1 MVYSY
6 NGILYCIKSEP
17 LWQHQQFGMK
27 CLSIIL
33 SGMNQT
39 QEYWKFK
46 PKQNQSVVIN
56 ARKEVTLRGF
66 MTGSGHKGGYPW
78 DADNVLF
85 LGFVFSTWMCSFWK
99 YVDLHTCNSYTF
111 HTYAVLQY
119 LFTLKCS
126 MKLIPFEICGSCR
139 RQWKSNKNP
148 RTSDLTCY
156 WIVQYFSVWRKFIVV

>member
-1 MVYSY
+1 M
-6 NGILYCIKSEP
+6 
-17 LWQHQQFGMK
+17 F
-27 CLSIIL
+27 CLSIAPSLLWTLGNHWSFRCLYSFTFSRMLYSWNHTVCSIFRL
-33 SGMNQT
+33 VSFT
-39 QEYWKFK
+39 
-46 PKQNQSVVIN
+46 KQYV
-56 ARKEVTLRGF
+56 LRF
-66 MTGSGHKGGYPW
+66 LH
-78 DADNVLF
+78 VLF

-156 WIVQYFSVWRKFIVV
+156 WIVQYFSVWRKSIAV